1 MFVEFF
7 YLLRQKGLPIS
18 PSGFLRLQEALH
30 KGLVLSLDDLYS
42 ISRAVMVKSERY
54 FDIYDRVFA
63 HFFQGAELSGELT
76 AELDLAIQSMLE
88 EWLKD
93 PEVMAEFLGM
103 DEETLSKLT
112 PEELEEYFRK
122 RLADQTER
130 HDGGNKWIGTGG
142 TSPVGHSGYHPGGM
156 RVGGASQNKSAVKV
170 AMERR
175 YKDYTEDT
183 RLGPSQI
190 SEAMRRLRHMQPS
203 GPKDNLNIDKT
214 IYETMKN
221 AGEIEIVFDRSLKDK
236 LKVAL
241 MIDNGGFSMDPYVN
255 VVQVL
260 FNHAKSQF
268 KDLKIYYF
276 HNTIYNRVWEDPTR
290 QFKYRFIEDFTRDD
304 PETRLILVGDASMAP
319 FELFSRNGSIYY
331 ASQSESSIKS
341 LDLLAKAFKHSVWLN
356 PKYAYTWSHTQTIEA
371 IQEIFPMFEI
381 TLSGLEKA
389 VEQLMSKN

>member
-30 KGLVLSLDDLYS
+30 KGIVLSLDDLYS
-42 ISRAVMVKSERY
+42 VSRALMIKSERH

-63 HFFQGAELSGELT
+63 HYFQGAELSGDIT

-93 PEVMAEFLGM
+93 PKVMSEFLGI

-122 RLADQTER
+122 RLEDQKGR
-130 HDGGNKWIGTGG
+130 HEGGNKWIGTGG
-142 TSPVGHSGYHPGGM
+142 TSPVGHSGFHPNGM
-156 RVGGASQNKSAVKV
+156 RVGGSSRNKSAVKV
-170 AMERR
+170 AMDRR

-236 LKVAL
+236 LKVIL
-241 MIDNGGFSMDPYVN
+241 MIDNGGFSMDPYIN
-255 VVQVL
+255 VVQVV

-341 LDLLAKAFKHSVWLN
+341 LDLLAKTFKHSVWLN

-371 IQEIFPMFEI
+371 IREIFPMFEI

>member
-1 MFVEFF
+1 MFVDFF
-7 YLLRQKGLPIS
+7 YLLRQKGLPLS

-30 KGLVLSLDDLYS
+30 KGLIVSLDDLYS

-63 HFFQGAELSGELT
+63 HFFQGADLSEGIS
-76 AELDLAIQSMLE
+76 AEIDIAIQSLLG

-93 PEVMAEFLGM
+93 PKMMSEFLGL
-103 DEETLSKLT
+103 DEEALGKLT

-130 HDGGNKWIGTGG
+130 HDGGKKWIGTGG

-156 RVGGASQNKSAVKV
+156 RVGGSSKHKSAVKV

-183 RLGPSQI
+183 RLGPAQI
-190 SEAMRRLRHMQPS
+190 SEAMRRLRNMQPS

-221 AGEIEIVFDRSLKDK
+221 AGEIEIVFDRALKDK
-236 LKVAL
+236 LKVIL
-241 MIDNGGFSMDPYVN
+241 MIDNGGFSMDPYIN

-268 KDLKIYYF
+268 KELKIYYF
-276 HNTIYNRVWEDPTR
+276 HNTIYSRVWKDPTR
-290 QFKYRFIEDFTRDD
+290 QFKTRFIQDFTRED

-331 ASQSESSIKS
+331 ATQSESSIKS
-341 LDLLAKAFKHSVWLN
+341 LDLLAKTFKHSVWLN

-381 TLSGLEKA
+381 TLNGLEKA